1 MLKVL
6 GDDTRYALYTHLAR
20 STSPLSTHELA
31 EALNLHPNTVRPHLE
46 RMREVGLV
54 QVDTGSR
61 GGVGRPQ
68 HRYSLAA
75 SAPSLGLE
83 PPMMPVLATMLVELA
98 ERMGA
103 TDDDAYRL
111 GRERGAAAAH
121 QRAAVPGEGLDAL
134 VAELHHAGF
143 EPCVRTVDDASSVI
157 SIAHCPFRPLAVDHA
172 DVVCSM
178 HRGMVEG
185 FVDTVGDLEVIDFQ
199 ALAQSGGCQVAV
211 SAR

>member
-20 STSPLSTHELA
+20 SSAPLSTHDLA

-54 QVDTGSR
+54 EVDTGSR

-68 HRYSLAA
+68 HRYSISA

-83 PPMMPVLATMLVELA
+83 PPMMPVLATMLVELV

-103 TDDDAYRL
+103 TDDDAYQL
-111 GRERGAAAAH
+111 GRDQGAAAA
-121 QRAAVPGEGLDAL
+121 RRRCAAPGGGLDAL
-134 VAELHHAGF
+134 VAELDDGGF
-143 EPCVRTVDDASSVI
+143 EPCVRTNDDASSVI
-157 SIAHCPFRPLAVDHA
+157 SIAHCPFRPLALDHA
-172 DVVCSM
+172 AVVCSM

-185 FVDTVGDLEVIDFQ
+185 FVDTVGDLAVSDFQ
-199 ALAQSGGCQVAV
+199 ALAHSGACQVAV